1 MSNKIELFQNGRIWD
16 IIQDE
21 VWALVNTNHLAGR
34 AQKSATNELLETT
47 LATLY
52 SKKHCITTACCTD
65 ALTMSIIALNLP
77 ENSLIGVNNYTFTAS
92 AHAISRAG
100 HRVLALDVDENYCL
114 NLDKIPECDAIV
126 NVDLFGNMAN
136 WDRLNSLGVPVI
148 NDAAQS
154 LESNNGKYWSASCG
168 VTSCVS
174 FSPSKTISSWGSGG
188 AILTDDDDIAA
199 QCRKLRLHGKTTND
213 SMSIHPG
220 LNSMM
225 SSFESACVMAGLS
238 HARDW
243 RTRRRD
249 IAEYLIS
256 RSRYETGID
265 LSLEDHTLHKLVFK
279 TDNRD
284 RVMKKFNRAG
294 VDCVVHY
301 KRLVND
307 EDLYH
312 LNLELPMSNHLKEVS
327 FTVPNQHT
335 LTDNEVEQIGD
346 LLK

>member
-1 MSNKIELFQNGRIWD
+1 MSNKIQLFQNGRIWPV
-16 IIQDE
+16 IQDE
-21 VWALVNTNHLAGR
+21 VWSLVNVDHTEGR
-34 AQKSATNELLETT
+34 AQKSSTNELLEST

-52 SKKHCITTACCTD
+52 SRKHCITTACCTD
-65 ALTMSIIALNLP
+65 ALTLSIIALNLP

-100 HRVLALDVDENYCL
+100 HRVLPLDVKQDYCL
-114 NLDKIPECDAIV
+114 DIDNIPKCDAIV
-126 NVDLFGNMAN
+126 NVDLFGNMAD
-136 WDRLNSLGVPVI
+136 WGRLTELGIPVI

-154 LESNNGKYWSASCG
+154 LESNNSKYWSASCG
-168 VTSCVS
+168 LVSCVS

-199 QCRKLRLHGKTTND
+199 RCRQLRLHGKTSND

-238 HARDW
+238 HATEW

-256 RSRYETGID
+256 MSRFETSID

-279 TDNRD
+279 ADDRD
-284 RVMKKFNRAG
+284 RVLKKFKKAG

-301 KRLVND
+301 QRLIND
-307 EDLYH
+307 ENLYH
-312 LNLELPMSNHLKEVS
+312 IESEFPVSDYLKEVS

-335 LTDNEVEQIGD
+335 LTDDEVEQIGA